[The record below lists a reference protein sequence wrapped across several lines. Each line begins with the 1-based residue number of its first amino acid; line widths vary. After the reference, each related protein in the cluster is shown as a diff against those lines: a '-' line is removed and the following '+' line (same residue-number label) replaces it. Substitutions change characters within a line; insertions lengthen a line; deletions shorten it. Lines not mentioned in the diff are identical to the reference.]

1 MFSKSLF
8 VQSFKSNVKVWGV
21 VTVVMCLL
29 VAQFCAMES
38 GVMDL
43 TTVIFYGMMSII
55 IPVIYVIIAGNNL
68 LAKQVDDGSLAY
80 VLSTPIKR
88 TGIVLTQIVYFISS
102 LFVTYLLTMLTH
114 IILKAAVGSDSL
126 SYGKI
131 IELNLVSFMT
141 VLAFSG
147 ISFMFSGIFNRS
159 KNSIGLSGI
168 IAVFFILMSMM
179 AMFGGLAPSMSAL
192 SNFKY
197 LTIISLCNNASIL
210 AGTATW
216 IWEMLILAVISVIT
230 YTVGSITFCKKDL
243 PL

>member
-8 VQSFKSNVKVWGV
+8 VQSFKSNVKIWAV

-55 IPVIYVIIAGNNL
+55 IPVIYIVIAGNNL
-68 LAKQVDDGSLAY
+68 LAKQIDDGSLAY

-88 TGIVLTQIVYFISS
+88 TGIVFTQIIYFVGS
-102 LFVTYLLTMLTH
+102 LFLTYLLTMLTH
-114 IILKAAVGSDSL
+114 MLVKAAVGSNSL
-126 SYGKI
+126 GYDQI
-131 IELNLVSFMT
+131 VYLNLASFT
-141 VLAFSG
+141 TTLAFSG
-147 ISFMFSGIFNRS
+147 VSFMFSGIFNRA
-159 KNSIGLSGI
+159 KNSIGISGI

-179 AMFGGLAPSMSAL
+179 AMFGGLSASMSAL
-192 SNFKY
+192 SNFQY

-210 AGTATW
+210 AGTTTW
-216 IWEMLILAVISVIT
+216 IWQLFALCGISVAT
-230 YTVGSITFCKKDL
+230 YAVGSITFCKKDL